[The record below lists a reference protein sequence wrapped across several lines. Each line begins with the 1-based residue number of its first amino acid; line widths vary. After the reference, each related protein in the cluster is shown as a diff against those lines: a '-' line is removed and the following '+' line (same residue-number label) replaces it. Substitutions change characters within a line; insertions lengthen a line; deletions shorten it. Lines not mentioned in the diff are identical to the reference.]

1 MGDLPY
7 IFLHFH
13 PPVYFKFDSIL
24 VEKKKKER
32 KKRKEK
38 RKNIRRSYIFGQFI
52 EHFQT
57 VMITNEEN
65 EHWKVYYRVK
75 E

>member
-24 VEKKKKER
+24 VEKKKKKE
-32 KKRKEK
+32 RKEK
-38 RKNIRRSYIFGQFI
+38 KKEKTLEEVTFLANLSNTFKRS
-52 EHFQT
+52 
-57 VMITNEEN
+57 
-65 EHWKVYYRVK
+65 W
-75 E
+75 